1 VIGCLVLLVGLGGCH
16 LYKESVQPVQ
26 NEILVKLVA
35 DPAADYSHPVQWN
48 AADLSA
54 ILEDVQVEYKAG
66 WLQKLI
72 TGPLKPLPLFTPE
85 TLPAVVAPLVRAFA
99 QATPRDRIVFYIA
112 ERRSDIRRE
121 VTAGSLFMTGPLIHV
136 VVNNHRTG
144 VDVVP
149 GVPAYD
155 QRNPEIAVSPQRYMV
170 VFDRP
175 EFQVE
180 PQPTFIEKMFDA
192 APPQLA
198 VDYRLFLNLVRPRNS
213 PKKTSQT
220 VTCLV
225 LAQPVDEQS
234 RLRLFDPGRCKRLL
248 LKIS

>member
-1 VIGCLVLLVGLGGCH
+1 
-16 LYKESVQPVQ
+16 LYRESVQSVQ

-35 DPAADYSHPVQWN
+35 DPLAEYSHPIQLN

-54 ILEDVQVEYKAG
+54 ILENVQVEYKAG

-112 ERRSDIRRE
+112 DRRSDIRRE
-121 VTAGSLFMTGPLIHV
+121 VTAGSLFVSGPLIHV

-155 QRNPEIAVSPQRYMV
+155 RRNPEIAVSPQRYRV

-180 PQPTFIEKMFDA
+180 QQPTFIEEMFDA
-192 APPQLA
+192 APPQVA
-198 VDYRLFLNLVRPRNS
+198 VDYRLFLKLVMRRGS
-213 PKKTSQT
+213 PKKTSAA
-220 VTCLV
+220 VTCLT
-225 LAQPVDEQS
+225 LALPVDENG
-234 RLRLFDPGRCKRLL
+234 RLPVVDPERCESLRNDFVEVTGTGLQ
-248 LKIS
+248 